1 MLAGQFE
8 TRGRTIE
15 RQIQAGLATT
25 LPACL
30 AGRIPRSR
38 SPTARTSSPEAATA
52 RTAAAVSIPT

>member
-15 RQIQAGLATT
+15 RQIHAGLVTT

-38 SPTARTSSPEAATA
+38 SPIARTSSPEAATA
-52 RTAAAVSIPT
+52 RS